1 MPARSKARATPQ
13 QDLNT
18 PDTEAKTTPQ
28 SPEAAL
34 MAAAG
39 GGNQAVLAMM
49 GGGDGGNGGNGGAGE
64 PAPHGRG
71 PAQALG
77 GFLSQ
82 MERSFGIDGL
92 ELIDGPAGAAGV
104 GSEAVATIQGAKVF
118 LSPVFAQLP
127 REKQEEVV
135 AHEVAHGG
143 QKESENPS
151 GGEAATEADAQQA
164 AEAALMGR
172 PAQLALGAAP
182 QDAQDYS
189 LREAWSDV
197 SGAAS
202 AVGGAIMDWG
212 LDQINNAADLLT
224 YIGAVGE
231 EAAKVLIDQL
241 IAHKEE
247 IIISFITANP
257 LNGLVVYIV
266 KKLPSETVQS
276 WFAALDLETAGKV
289 IAALAAAGIIA
300 TLAPAIFALG
310 TAAFPLLKE
319 LQGPAI
325 AALWNVAP
333 DDMKAYAAHLLV
345 EGWPVGLGVAFDAMV
360 GATFGYPVFLD
371 GEAFFEVSHF
381 SEGNFKLKRGGSLT
395 GGLDTGVGAGGFVG
409 IGGDG
414 KGGGK
419 GGGSGEGGLGVGGEV
434 GAQARAGLQVK
445 VLQEFDFPVKTDN
458 AFAAFLIGVT
468 NSDMTT
474 SMSIL
479 SQLTPVVG
487 RVNPMGYNTMTKME
501 VKGVADAN
509 AGAFG
514 GVRTAGA
521 NTQQGG
527 STWNNQDGARDNGT
541 TNWWQRWASASV
553 FARIRAE
560 AGVGM
565 EMRNKEFTVND
576 GGERVPSVMEVDV
589 YGEASAALAIVHAVP
604 VISQAL
610 PQVPSFDGGVGI
622 KATWTLRG
630 APNDTEPQISE
641 PTWRLYGK
649 TGELDRYQGAASETS
664 IALSNLNPETF
675 ASIESFLANI
685 QAGSTFKRRFSLGT
699 TLGRKYVLAAQRQGG
714 FNVLLP
720 AEYTR
725 YGFRIE
731 GYLDLE
737 AELSA
742 EQVRSIFRSIT
753 SVVSSYADGGAPLQQ
768 LYTDVLS
775 FLSTGRGPAHVT
787 AELTNVANSVLRGL
801 KTLHMHGL
809 VGLSVAAGAKISAGA
824 KARLQGRIGGQL
836 TMDQNLLTWAQGEVT
851 VSDIESLIKNAVAAG
866 TGATE
871 IEGSDTSSAP
881 TGDGG

>member
-13 QDLNT
+13 QDLSA
-18 PDTEAKTTPQ
+18 PDVEAKTTPQ
-28 SPEAAL
+28 SPEAMV

-49 GGGDGGNGGNGGAGE
+49 GGSGGGGAGE
-64 PAPHGRG
+64 PAPDGRG
-71 PAQALG
+71 AAQALG

-82 MERSFGIDGL
+82 MEASFGVDGL
-92 ELIDGPAGAAGV
+92 ELIDGAAGEAGV
-104 GSEAVATIQGAKVF
+104 ASDAVATIKGTKVF
-118 LSPVFAQLP
+118 LSAAFGQLP
-127 REKQEEVV
+127 QGKQEEVI

-143 QKESENPS
+143 QKQSENPG

-172 PAQLALGAAP
+172 PVQLALGAAP
-182 QDAQDYS
+182 GDAQNYS
-189 LREAWSDV
+189 LGEAWDDV
-197 SGAAS
+197 SGAVGGAAS

-231 EAAKVLIDQL
+231 EAAKVLIDQI

-266 KKLPSETVQS
+266 KKLPLESVKS
-276 WFAALDLETAGKV
+276 WFAALDLATAGKV
-289 IAALAAAGIIA
+289 LAALAAAGIIA

-310 TAAFPLLKE
+310 AGAFPLLKE

-333 DDMKAYAAHLLV
+333 DDMKKYAAHLLV

-414 KGGGK
+414 KGGK
-419 GGGSGEGGLGVGGEV
+419 GGGGGGAGGIGVGGEV

-521 NTQQGG
+521 NTQEGG
-527 STWNNQDGARDNGT
+527 STWNNQDGARDNGAA
-541 TNWWQRWASASV
+541 NWWQRWMSASV

-560 AGVGM
+560 AGIGI
-565 EMRNKEFTVND
+565 ETRNKEFTVND

-589 YGEASAALAIVHAVP
+589 FGEATAALAIVHAVP

-630 APNDTEPQISE
+630 GPNDAEPQISE

-675 ASIESFLANI
+675 ESVESFLSNI

-699 TLGRKYVLAAQRQGG
+699 TLGRRYVAAAQRQGG
-714 FNVLLP
+714 FNVMLP

-737 AELSA
+737 SELSA

-809 VGLSVAAGAKISAGA
+809 VGLSVAAGAKVSAGA
-824 KARLQGRIGGQL
+824 KVRLQGRVGGQL
-836 TMDQNLLTWAQGEVT
+836 TMDQNLMSWAGSEVT
-851 VSDIESLIKNAVAAG
+851 VADIEALIKNTVAAG

-871 IEGSDTSSAP
+871 LPGTDSSGAP
-881 TGDGG
+881 SGDGA